1 MRRPRLDGERN
12 SRHSPALAERR
23 KLLVFLDEEYLRQQ
37 NRITRRM
44 PNESKVDRL
53 EVVLQQIGSESFEAV
68 RAREKRTFA
77 SFAGPNEERL
87 VLFGAGALGR
97 LVLQG
102 PQQAGMRPIAFADNN
117 ERLWYTEL
125 EPDPQNRDAW

>member
-1 MRRPRLDGERN
+1 MLDFVAKTITEFIAQAKARRERN

-77 SFAGPNEERL
+77 SFAGPK
-87 VLFGAGALGR
+87 
-97 LVLQG
+97 
-102 PQQAGMRPIAFADNN
+102 
-117 ERLWYTEL
+117 
-125 EPDPQNRDAW
+125 